1 MKFLV
6 VLALTA
12 MAMAEPEADPQ
23 LLYNYQ
29 GYQGYQAY
37 PYNYNY
43 GIPATSYY
51 NVPRVYHS
59 YGKREADAEPEAD
72 PSLIYTNTLPFTPA
86 VHSPIIYKT
95 LPLAEKTE
103 QTEKVS
109 TPLVYTHAMPF
120 HQPLVYKTLPE
131 AEKIEKTEKVFTP
144 EVYTHAL
151 PLHQPFVYNSA
162 VQTPLVYN
170 TPRLVNTVYNTALN
184 APLLPKVFPSLKTF
198 TTSPVVSHIAKR
210 DAEAEADPALVYT
223 TGVHQPIVYNSAVQT
238 PLVYNTPVQTPLVYN
253 TPVQTPLVY
262 NSAVQTPLVYKT
274 PVQTPLLKTV
284 DNAVVP
290 AVGGYIHSS
299 HVGVCTNN
307 LGIRVPC

>member
-1 MKFLV
+1 MGHSQFQTVQTSLSMKFLV

-23 LLYNYQ
+23 LLVPQQAYQ
-29 GYQGYQAY
+29 GYPYN
-37 PYNYNY
+37 YNYNY

-72 PSLIYTNTLPFTPA
+72 PALIYTNTLPFTPA
-86 VHSPIIYKT
+86 VHSPIVYKT

-170 TPRLVNTVYNTALN
+170 TPRLVNTVYNTALT

-210 DAEAEADPALVYT
+210 EAEADPALVYT
-223 TGVHQPIVYNSAVQT
+223 TGVHQPIVYN
-238 PLVYNTPVQTPLVYN
+238 TPVQTPLVYN
-253 TPVQTPLVY
+253 
-262 NSAVQTPLVYKT
+262 T